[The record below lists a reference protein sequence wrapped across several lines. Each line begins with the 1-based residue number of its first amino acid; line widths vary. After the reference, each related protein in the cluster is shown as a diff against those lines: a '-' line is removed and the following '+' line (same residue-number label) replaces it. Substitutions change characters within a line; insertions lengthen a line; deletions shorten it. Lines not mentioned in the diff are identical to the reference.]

1 VFFSELLLQITRQPE
16 QTIFKEVVLIDQS
29 VNAGVRAQQGFAL
42 QRNMALFLILDH
54 YDSKFDGAKYFLSL
68 EHLEDILFCYLDD
81 HGKAVKVETYQSKKK
96 SVGNWSIDAELSEI
110 ILKILKVGK
119 SLLADTSP
127 KCHNYSHDLY
137 FSSNSS
143 MKLETQVKSQVDKK
157 TKTYSRTVN
166 EEDSEVT
173 YSELDPIIQNAINTR
188 LAKHDSYKSQN
199 LCAELGNLKFLYID
213 FSRTNK
219 EQENQLR
226 TKLEN
231 IFDRKISDSK
241 AALDSIFRLFKDVE
255 LTYNQKS
262 LARLSDKSK
271 QVHSQDI
278 NNAIEVITTKSKA
291 FNFWRDHSRD
301 ISQKLGIKPFE
312 RDSFE
317 MKFSLAFDLFKS
329 KDEAE
334 HQKILNFSKS
344 NYRQCSGYN
353 EDDCVEE
360 LVNMFN
366 QKNSSNLD
374 EQTLKATMYAAY
386 FESINKMDN

>member
-1 VFFSELLLQITRQPE
+1 MS
-16 QTIFKEVVLIDQS
+16 
-29 VNAGVRAQQGFAL
+29 
-42 QRNMALFLILDH
+42 LFLILDN
-54 YDSKFDGAKYFLSL
+54 YDSKFYGTKYFLSL
-68 EHLEDILFCYLDD
+68 EYLEDMLFCYLDEY
-81 HGKAVKVETYQSKKK
+81 GQAVKVETYQSKKK
-96 SVGNWSIDAELSEI
+96 SVGNWSIDIELAEI
-110 ILKILKVGK
+110 IVKIPKVGK
-119 SLLADTSP
+119 TLIADTHP
-127 KCHNYSHDLY
+127 KCINYSHDLY
-137 FSSNSS
+137 FSSNTS
-143 MKLETQVKSQVDKK
+143 MKLMTKVATLVGKKKS
-157 TKTYSRTVN
+157 TKTYSQTVT
-166 EEDSEVT
+166 EEYSEVT
-173 YSELDPIIQNAINTR
+173 YIELDPIIQMAIAEK
-188 LAKHDSYKSQN
+188 LAEHDSYNSEN
-199 LCAELGNLKFLYID
+199 LCDELGNLKFLYVD
-213 FSRTNK
+213 FSKTNK

-226 TKLEN
+226 TKLED

-262 LARLSDKSK
+262 VARLLDKSK

-291 FNFWRDHSRD
+291 FQFWRDHSRD

-334 HQKILNFSKS
+334 HQKILGFVKS
-344 NYRQCSGYN
+344 NYLQCRGYN
-353 EDDCVEE
+353 EDECIEE
-360 LVNMFN
+360 LVEIFS

-386 FESINKMDN
+386 FESIYKMDN